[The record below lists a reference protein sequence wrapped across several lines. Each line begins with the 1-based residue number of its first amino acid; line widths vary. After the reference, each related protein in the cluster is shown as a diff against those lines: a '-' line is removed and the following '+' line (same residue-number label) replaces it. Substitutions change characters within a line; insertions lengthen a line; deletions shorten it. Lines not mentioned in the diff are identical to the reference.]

1 MTGPKKKW
9 FLVIGRIT
17 GDDEETPIVIEG
29 VHHGEV
35 VADYRKQMWEMN
47 GASPSDVADA
57 EAADRGCLING
68 VFVSES
74 PIRISTG
81 DA

>member
-1 MTGPKKKW
+1 MSGLQKKW

-17 GDDEETPIVIEG
+17 GDDEETPIVIEA
-29 VHHGEV
+29 VQHSDA
-35 VADYRKQMWEMN
+35 VASYQQQMWEMN
-47 GASPSDVADA
+47 GASPNEVADA

-68 VFVSES
+68 VFVSEG